1 MASSTPHTIVLRGNP
16 PREEAVTGEASVT
29 PGHFCELNS
38 SLALVTHVTAGEP
51 GPMLFAVEDPY
62 NGVAGTPAINVAYAN
77 GETARYIKAQPGDRL
92 YAWLTASGSVNA
104 GDLLTSTGDGAFGP
118 YTAGSGTVAQA
129 QALESVN
136 GSTLAQRIK
145 IMVL

>member
-1 MASSTPHTIVLRGNP
+1 MASSTPNTIVIRGNP
-16 PREEAVTGEASVT
+16 PREEALAGEAIT
-29 PGHFCELNS
+29 PGHLCELDS
-38 SLALVTHVTAGEP
+38 SLALVTHVTAGEA

-62 NGVAGTPAINVAYAN
+62 NGVSGTKAIDVPYAS
-77 GETARYIKAQPGDRL
+77 GETTRYILAQPGDRL

-104 GDLLTSTGDGAFGP
+104 GELLTSTGDGAFGP
-118 YTAGSGTVAQA
+118 FTAGSGTVAHA